1 MVNEM
6 SFRVINKGKDFIE
19 LEVLNYDNTILRPL
33 VDELARDPMVLET
46 KYHIEHPVIDN
57 PTLYIKVKEGKPQAA
72 IRRALKKIDKY
83 FEEMEALLKEN
94 LS

>member
-1 MVNEM
+1 MDEM
-6 SFRVINKGKDFIE
+6 SFKVINKGKDFIE
-19 LEVLNYDNTILRPL
+19 LEVTNYDNTILRPL
-33 VDELARDPMVLET
+33 VDELSKDPMVVET
-46 KYHIEHPVIDN
+46 RYHIEHPVIDN

-83 FEEMEALLKEN
+83 FEEMEKLLNEN